1 LKAGARLRLHP
12 GRPRP
17 SASVRHKPIRTAGAI
32 YIFSILS
39 NERRTQR
46 GVGEVA
52 GAAEVTVRNRY
63 KELTDRLAM
72 RIER

>member
-1 LKAGARLRLHP
+1 
-12 GRPRP
+12 
-17 SASVRHKPIRTAGAI
+17 VRHKPMRTAEAI